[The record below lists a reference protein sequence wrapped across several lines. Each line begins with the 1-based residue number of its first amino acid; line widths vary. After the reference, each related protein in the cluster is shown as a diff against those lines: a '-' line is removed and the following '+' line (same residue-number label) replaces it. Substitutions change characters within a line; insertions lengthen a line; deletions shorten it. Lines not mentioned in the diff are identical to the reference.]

1 MLTSLLRIAR
11 RWMTPTVALS
21 SQYPPCVP
29 EWCDVMAEH
38 QSAIWW
44 KVKPY
49 TMTSVERVVTLC
61 QSIAY
66 LERRDIPGAIVE
78 CGVWKGGSVLAAALA
93 LESLGA
99 TNRELFLFDTFTGM
113 TEPADI
119 DVDWLGRHA
128 REFLRL
134 RTPEGEL
141 YRANASLDE
150 VKQTLMQ
157 SRYPWEKLRF
167 VAGKV
172 ENTIPKH
179 APGQIALLRLDT
191 DWMASTRHELEHL
204 YPRLADGGI
213 LIIDDYGH
221 WQGAK
226 HAVDG
231 YFREH
236 GIEADLRAIDFTGR
250 LMVKKAAT
258 RTMARAA

>member
-1 MLTSLLRIAR
+1 MLTSLLRYAK
-11 RWMTPTVALS
+11 RWVSPTVALN

-29 EWCDVMAEH
+29 EWCDAMAEC

-78 CGVWKGGSVLAAALA
+78 CGVWKGGSMLAAALA

-99 TNRELFLFDTFTGM
+99 TDRELFLFDTFAGM
-113 TEPADI
+113 TEPADL
-119 DVDWLGRHA
+119 DVDWQGRSA
-128 REFLRL
+128 RELLRL
-134 RTPEGEL
+134 HSTEGEL

-157 SRYPWEKLRF
+157 SRYPWEKLCF
-167 VAGKV
+167 VPGKV
-172 ENTIPKH
+172 EDTLPRH

-191 DWMASTRHELEHL
+191 DWHGSTRHELEHL

-226 HAVDG
+226 RAVDG
-231 YFREH
+231 YFRDH
-236 GIEADLRAIDFTGR
+236 GIDADLRTIDFTGR
-250 LMVKKAAT
+250 LLVKTADV
-258 RTMARAA
+258 RVMARAA